1 MSNNE
6 QLFAEIIPSE
16 EANLSGGCGPK
27 PRNCGGCC
35 PIPNFLSAAN
45 ANSHSAAVGGVIND
59 ARTNTRTLTGPG
71 FAVSGSDASAL
82 TIG

>member
-16 EANLSGGCGPK
+16 EANLSGGSGATL
-27 PRNCGGCC
+27 
-35 PIPNFLSAAN
+35 PIPNFLSAADAK
-45 ANSHSAAVGGVIND
+45 ANSAAVGGVIND
-59 ARTNTRTLTGPG
+59 ARTKTETLTGPG
-71 FAVSGSDASAL
+71 FAVSSSDASAL